1 MFDKLT
7 KIIELIK
14 LLYIQIA
21 ITCRSDCV
29 IGRDNNIKTPPP
41 SPINAANSP
50 SNDDNNNN
58 HTTTSII

>member
-1 MFDKLT
+1 MLKRI
-7 KIIELIK
+7 KEIIELIK
-14 LLYIQIA
+14 LLYIKISIA
-21 ITCRSDCV
+21 CCCKSECQVGT
-29 IGRDNNIKTPPP
+29 NAPPP